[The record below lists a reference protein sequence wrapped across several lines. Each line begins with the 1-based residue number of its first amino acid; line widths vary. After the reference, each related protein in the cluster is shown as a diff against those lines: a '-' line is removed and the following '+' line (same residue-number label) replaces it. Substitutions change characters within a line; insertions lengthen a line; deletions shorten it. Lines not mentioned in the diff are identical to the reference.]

1 MCYMKPLVTLAV
13 TLTILL
19 IVSGIVM
26 FFAQGYRIDIGNR
39 NLEQTGILTVNSLPE
54 GALIFLNEI
63 PQDVTDNSIQGL
75 KPGTY
80 DLRLEK
86 EGYQSWTRTVE
97 ISVGRVT
104 QHTALLISLFP
115 EIKPLTLTG
124 VNNPQVSLDG
134 QKIVYTTSQAQNNL
148 PTQSGVWLLELT
160 SRPFNIASRP
170 TLLLTDTPTLPY
182 SAAKISWGGDNQSL
196 VLEMPDGEIFLYD
209 LQAGQTRPLS
219 PENKLILEED
229 WAQLAKRN
237 EELLREQFDSE
248 IRKELPGQETGGV
261 WSPDQTKILYTQLKD
276 GMREY
281 HIIDLNP
288 TEFSLPV
295 QSVEDIKRYVPYS
308 EKQEQNATVL
318 WHANSMHLFIIETSG
333 ESQGSISILE
343 LDGENKTSL
352 YNGRIINQHVFSH
365 PDGNKILIHTNFT
378 SDQAQSNLY
387 SLTFN

>member
-1 MCYMKPLVTLAV
+1 MKPLVTLAV

-281 HIIDLNP
+281 NQWKISNAMFPIQKNRNRMLPYFGMP
-288 TEFSLPV
+288 TVCICLLLKHQENHKV
-295 QSVEDIKRYVPYS
+295 QLVYLSWTGKIKR
-308 EKQEQNATVL
+308 
-318 WHANSMHLFIIETSG
+318 LFITE
-333 ESQGSISILE
+333 GSLINMYSHTLMATKSLSIRTLPPTKLRVIYIPSRLINLANELLE
-343 LDGENKTSL
+343 
-352 YNGRIINQHVFSH
+352 
-365 PDGNKILIHTNFT
+365 
-378 SDQAQSNLY
+378 
-387 SLTFN
+387 